1 MDVMIDLE
9 TVSVRPDCVILSIG
23 AVLFDPHGDGVVD
36 KLDIKPDVDEQIAL
50 GRYVDPSTIN
60 WWATQSKAA
69 QDEAF
74 SVGDRIPFRD
84 AIEQVRKFSWNHRA
98 VWSNG
103 AVFDIVIME
112 NCFRQLAMNTPWEFW
127 KARDTRTLYE
137 IADVSLKDGGHVT
150 SHKAVE
156 DAERQAIVVQ
166 QAYRKLKLFN
176 HRLQLA

>member
-9 TVSVRPDCVILSIG
+9 TLSTRPDCVILSIG
-23 AVLFDPHGDGVVD
+23 AVLFDPHGEGVVD
-36 KLDIKPDVDEQIAL
+36 RLDIKPNVDEQIAL
-50 GRYVDPSTIN
+50 GRYIEPATID
-60 WWATQSKAA
+60 WWATQSAA
-69 QDEAF
+69 ARDEAF
-74 SVGDRIPFRD
+74 SEHDRIPFRD

-166 QAYRKLKLFN
+166 QAYRKLRLFN